1 MKIKFDKV
9 TKKFGDFTALNN
21 VSFKI
26 KQGEFVFITGK
37 SGAGKSTAIR
47 LILGEFFPTEG
58 EVWVDGQSL
67 AKLKQKQ
74 ILNLRRQIGV
84 IFQDFR
90 LLSDKTLAE
99 NILISLNIVG
109 GDKTDWQSKLEN
121 VLDLVGLKERADFF
135 PAQLSGGELQRACLA
150 RALVIK
156 PKIFLAD
163 EPTGNLDPETSWG
176 LMSLL
181 KKVNEKGTTVI
192 MATHNFDIV
201 NSFRQR
207 VIKLEGGKLVFD
219 KKEGKYE

>member
-9 TKKFGDFTALNN
+9 TKKFGDFAALDN

-26 KQGEFVFITGK
+26 KPGEFVFITGK
-37 SGAGKSTAIR
+37 SGAGKSTVVR
-47 LILGEFFPTEG
+47 LILGEFLPTEG
-58 EVWVDGQSL
+58 EVWVDKQSL
-67 AKLKQKQ
+67 TKLKQKQ

-99 NILISLNIVG
+99 NILIGLNVIG

-150 RALVIK
+150 RALVIR
-156 PKIFLAD
+156 PKVFLAD
-163 EPTGNLDPETSWG
+163 EPTGNLDPETSWE

-181 KKVNEKGTTVI
+181 KKINEKGTTVI

-201 NSFRQR
+201 NSSCQR
-207 VIKLEGGKLVFD
+207 VIKLEGGKLIFD
-219 KKEGKYE
+219 KKKGKYE